1 MKMKTMQEIADE
13 LGLARSTVSLCLS
26 ESHRHY
32 RISAATVQRVRDYAE
47 KVGFVP
53 NRMAGK
59 LGKDQTPP
67 IGLIINQDGSFEK
80 SAVALRYA
88 MNRLHRAKRDF
99 VIQGFIGGRLVPTV
113 RMLKGLQVN
122 TLIMFGLF
130 DESVHL
136 NSDVNMVGGVFNPG
150 DGEKL
155 SALLK
160 GVSFFSVDYD
170 FPAPAD
176 CVPDIY
182 RMGINRCQTRIDLM
196 EKLLAV
202 GKGNFMC
209 AVSREEEELFMQKK
223 LIFDRRQILRCA
235 TGSRDEFDT
244 GRRYAEMVLRDFR
257 HLQVRT
263 VLVNDDRVA
272 VGLIEELTAQ
282 GVKIPEELQ
291 VIGFDNLV
299 DSPYFRVPLTSIEVP
314 VLENTRRVL
323 DHILNGDDLEY
334 DTVNQAN
341 IVWRESASL

>member
-1 MKMKTMQEIADE
+1 MKTMQEIADE

-47 KVGFVP
+47 KAGFVP

-59 LGKDQTPP
+59 LGKDVTPP
-67 IGLIINQDGSFEK
+67 IGLIINQDSSFEK

-88 MNRLHRAKRDF
+88 MNRLHEAKRDF

-113 RMLKGLQVN
+113 RMLKGMQIN

-130 DESVHL
+130 DESVHRI
-136 NSDVNMVGGVFNPG
+136 SGTAVGRGAFQPG
-150 DGEKL
+150 DGSKL
-155 SALLK
+155 AALLK
-160 GVSFFSVDYD
+160 DVEFFSVDYD

-176 CVPDIY
+176 GVGNIY
-182 RMGINRCQTRIDLM
+182 RMGIDRCQTRIDLM
-196 EKLLAV
+196 EKLAAA

-209 AVSREEEELFMQKK
+209 DIAPEDEEKFMQKK
-223 LIFDRRQILRCA
+223 LIFDRRQILRCEFMP
-235 TGSRDEFDT
+235 RDEFDT

-257 HLQVRT
+257 HMQVRT

-272 VGLIEELTAQ
+272 VGLIEELTAR
-282 GVKIPEELQ
+282 GIDVPGELQ

-299 DSPYFRVPLTSIEVP
+299 DAPYFRVPLTSIEVP
-314 VLENTRRVL
+314 VLENTRMVL
-323 DHILNGDDLEY
+323 DHILNGEELPGN
-334 DTVNQAN
+334 TINSAN
-341 IVWRESASL
+341 IIWRESASL

>member
-1 MKMKTMQEIADE
+1 MKTMQEIADE

-88 MNRLHRAKRDF
+88 MNRLHEARRDF

-130 DESVHL
+130 DESIHQERENYADSGAFKSGDL
-136 NSDVNMVGGVFNPG
+136 N
-150 DGEKL
+150 KL
-155 SALLK
+155 RALLK
-160 GVSFFSVDYD
+160 DVDFFSVDYD
-170 FPAPAD
+170 FPVPEESAD
-176 CVPDIY
+176 NIY
-182 RMGINRCQTRIDLM
+182 RMGIDRSHTRIELM
-196 EKLLAV
+196 EELAAA

-209 AVSREEEELFMQKK
+209 QIDADEEEDLMARK
-223 LIFDRRQILRCA
+223 LIFDRRQILRGDFTA
-235 TGSRDEFDT
+235 RDEFDI
-244 GRRYAEMVLRDFR
+244 GRHYAEMVLRDFS
-257 HLQVRT
+257 HLKVRT
-263 VLVNDDRVA
+263 VLVNDDRIA
-272 VGLIEELTAQ
+272 VGLIETLTAR
-282 GVKIPEELQ
+282 GVKVPEELQ
-291 VIGFDNLV
+291 VIGFDNLQ
-299 DSPYFRVPLTSIEVP
+299 DAPYFRVPLTSIEVP
-314 VLENTRRVL
+314 VLDNTRRVL
-323 DHILNGDDLEY
+323 DHILDRVPLEKN
-334 DTVNQAN
+334 TINRAN
-341 IVWRESASL
+341 IIWRESAVL

>member
-1 MKMKTMQEIADE
+1 MQEIADE

-59 LGKDQTPP
+59 LGTDNTPP

-88 MNRLHRAKRDF
+88 MNRLHEAHREF

-113 RMLKGLQVN
+113 RMLKGMQIN

-130 DESVHL
+130 DETVHRMESGVL
-136 NSDVNMVGGVFNPG
+136 SSGVFKAG
-150 DGEKL
+150 DVPKL
-155 SALLK
+155 DALLK
-160 GVSFFSVDYD
+160 DVEFFSVDYD
-170 FPAPAD
+170 FPVPPD
-176 CVPDIY
+176 CVSNVY
-182 RMGINRCQTRIDLM
+182 RMGIDRCQTKIELM
-196 EKLLAV
+196 EQLAAA

-209 AVSREEEELFMQKK
+209 DVDAEDEEKLMQKK
-223 LIFDRRQILRCA
+223 LIFDRRQILRSNVA
-235 TGSRDEFDT
+235 ARDEFDA
-244 GRRYAEMVLRDFR
+244 GKRYAEMVLRDFR
-257 HLQVRT
+257 HLKVRT
-263 VLVNDDRVA
+263 VLLNDDRMA
-272 VGLIEELTAQ
+272 VGMIEELTSR
-282 GVKIPEELQ
+282 GVKVPEEIQ

-299 DSPYFRVPLTSIEVP
+299 DAPHFRVPLTSIEVP

-323 DHILNGDDLEY
+323 DHILDGAPLELN
-334 DTVNQAN
+334 TINRAN
-341 IVWRESASL
+341 IIWRESASI

>member
-1 MKMKTMQEIADE
+1 MKTMQEIADE

-59 LGKDQTPP
+59 LGKDNTPP

-88 MNRLHRAKRDF
+88 MNRLHEAHREF

-113 RMLKGLQVN
+113 RMLKGMQIN

-130 DESVHL
+130 DETVHRMESGVL
-136 NSDVNMVGGVFNPG
+136 SSGVFKAG
-150 DGEKL
+150 DVPKL
-155 SALLK
+155 DALLK
-160 GVSFFSVDYD
+160 DVEFFSVDYD
-170 FPAPAD
+170 FPVPPD
-176 CVPDIY
+176 CVSNVY
-182 RMGINRCQTRIDLM
+182 RMGIDRCQTKIELM
-196 EKLLAV
+196 EQLAAA

-209 AVSREEEELFMQKK
+209 DVDAEDEEKLMQKK
-223 LIFDRRQILRCA
+223 LIFDRRQILRSNVA
-235 TGSRDEFDT
+235 ARDEFDA
-244 GRRYAEMVLRDFR
+244 GKRYAEMVLRDFR
-257 HLQVRT
+257 HLKVRT
-263 VLVNDDRVA
+263 VLLNDDRMA
-272 VGLIEELTAQ
+272 VGMIEELTSR
-282 GVKIPEELQ
+282 GVKVPEEIQ

-299 DSPYFRVPLTSIEVP
+299 DAPHFRVPLTSIEVP

-323 DHILNGDDLEY
+323 DHILDGAPLELN
-334 DTVNQAN
+334 TINRAN
-341 IVWRESASL
+341 IIWRESASI

>member
-1 MKMKTMQEIADE
+1 MKTMQEIADE

-47 KVGFVP
+47 KAGFVP

-59 LGKDQTPP
+59 LGKDSTPP

-88 MNRLHRAKRDF
+88 MNRLHEAHRDF

-113 RMLKGLQVN
+113 RMLKGMQIN

-130 DESVHL
+130 DETVHRIESGIL
-136 NSDVNMVGGVFNPG
+136 SSGVYKAGDVP
-150 DGEKL
+150 KL
-155 SALLK
+155 DALLK
-160 GVSFFSVDYD
+160 DVEFFSVDYD
-170 FPAPAD
+170 FPVPPD
-176 CVPDIY
+176 CVSNVY
-182 RMGINRCQTRIDLM
+182 RMGIDRCQTRIELM
-196 EKLLAV
+196 EKLAAA

-209 AVSREEEELFMQKK
+209 DVDGGDEEKLMQKK
-223 LIFDRRQILRCA
+223 LIFDRRQILRSNTA
-235 TGSRDEFDT
+235 ARDEFDA

-263 VLVNDDRVA
+263 VLLNDDRMA
-272 VGLIEELTAQ
+272 VGMIEELTAR
-282 GVKIPEELQ
+282 GVKVPEEIQ

-299 DSPYFRVPLTSIEVP
+299 DAPHFSVPLTSIEVP

-323 DHILNGDDLEY
+323 DHILDGVPLDAN
-334 DTVNQAN
+334 TVNQAN
-341 IVWRESASL
+341 VIWRESATL